1 MKIFRKVLLVAF
13 ILAIVLGISE
23 KWYSMFLLGRY
34 WENAPIF
41 PTIFAGLFFPLIT
54 IYIAIVAIRYIVQS

>member
-1 MKIFRKVLLVAF
+1 MKLFKKF
-13 ILAIVLGISE
+13 ILIALVVSIVFGISE

-41 PTIFAGLFFPLIT
+41 ATFFAGVFFPLAT
-54 IYIAIVAIRYIVQS
+54 IYIAILAISYIVKS